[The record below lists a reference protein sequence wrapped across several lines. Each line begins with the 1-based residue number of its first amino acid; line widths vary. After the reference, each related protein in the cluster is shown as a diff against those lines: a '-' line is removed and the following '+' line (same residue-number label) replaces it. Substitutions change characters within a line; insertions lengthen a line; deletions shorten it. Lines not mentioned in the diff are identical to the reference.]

1 MKIFPTGPSYCD
13 AIKSLDRPS
22 KSWASE
28 ACDTI
33 NTNTQIQIHRYK
45 YICFQTWENMNNTE
59 IFKKNYS
66 KLIAQ
71 TTMM

>member
-33 NTNTQIQIHRYK
+33 NTNTQLQIHRYK
-45 YICFQTWENMNNTE
+45 NICFQTWENTIQKYSNTQ
-59 IFKKNYS
+59 KYS
-66 KLIAQ
+66 KLIVQ
-71 TTMM
+71 TTMT

>member
-33 NTNTQIQIHRYK
+33 NTNTQIQYIDTNTFVFKQK
-45 YICFQTWENMNNTE
+45 YLKTIIQN
-59 IFKKNYS
+59 
-66 KLIAQ
+66 
-71 TTMM
+71 